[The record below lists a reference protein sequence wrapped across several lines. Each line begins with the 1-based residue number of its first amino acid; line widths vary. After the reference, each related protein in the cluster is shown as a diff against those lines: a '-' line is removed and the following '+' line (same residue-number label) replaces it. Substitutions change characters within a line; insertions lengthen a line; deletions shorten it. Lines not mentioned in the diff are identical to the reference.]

1 VQSLPSL
8 PSHKDAG
15 NSKINDLSSG
25 VPMPSMSNTNKSPL
39 SSRNQRVIGKTMGSK
54 KPIKSTFEVHRN
66 DSVIE
71 LLESKPLL
79 KNASIPQLA
88 PIKNLMEDETFKVDL
103 RSKTP
108 NKKKVDNPNQMVA
121 IRSELNH
128 IENKI
133 NVYQKNVTKIS
144 DAYSHA

>member
-1 VQSLPSL
+1 
-8 PSHKDAG
+8 
-15 NSKINDLSSG
+15 
-25 VPMPSMSNTNKSPL
+25 
-39 SSRNQRVIGKTMGSK
+39 
-54 KPIKSTFEVHRN
+54 
-66 DSVIE
+66 
-71 LLESKPLL
+71 
-79 KNASIPQLA
+79 
-88 PIKNLMEDETFKVDL
+88 MEDETFKVDL